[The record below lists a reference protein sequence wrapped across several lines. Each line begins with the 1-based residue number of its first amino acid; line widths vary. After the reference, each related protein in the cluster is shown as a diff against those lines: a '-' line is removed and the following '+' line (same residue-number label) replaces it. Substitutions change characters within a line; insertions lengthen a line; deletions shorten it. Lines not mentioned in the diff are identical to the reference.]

1 MRPWSRTRADA
12 EEKTELDGLARSIDA
27 LFSDAPAPPSR
38 DDPASDT
45 DGDTRTL
52 VDALRN
58 PRYDVADRQRA
69 LVVMGLMITVIL
81 ARVLFVEAVHHEQH
95 LAELS
100 TDVCRRNIAAAGIL
114 ASALVATSWAW
125 LRARPKA
132 RLLLTLE
139 EIRQPAPN

>member
-27 LFSDAPAPPSR
+27 LFSDAPALPSR
-38 DDPASDT
+38 DDPGSDT
-45 DGDTRTL
+45 GGETGAL

-58 PRYDVADRQRA
+58 PQYDVAARQRA
-69 LVVMGLMITVIL
+69 LVVMALMITVIL

-100 TDVCRRNIAAAGIL
+100 TDVCRRNITAAGIL